1 MNMTKTL
8 KIEIELSNDKKLT
21 LSLAA
26 PKDGLT
32 RAAVEA
38 ALKDVVDKKLLIGK
52 SAYPTGIGRIYTESV
67 DDAEIA

>member
-1 MNMTKTL
+1 MTKTL
-8 KIEIELSNDKKLT
+8 KIEFEMSNDKKLT

-32 RAAVEA
+32 RATVEA
-38 ALKDVVDKKLLIGK
+38 ALKDAVDKKLLISK

>member
-1 MNMTKTL
+1 MTKTL
-8 KIEIELSNDKKLT
+8 KIEFSMSNDKKLT
-21 LSLAA
+21 LSLSA

-38 ALKDVVDKKLLIGK
+38 ALKDAVDKKLLISK

>member
-8 KIEIELSNDKKLT
+8 KIEFEMSNDKKLT
-21 LSLAA
+21 LSLSA

-38 ALKDVVDKKLLIGK
+38 RAGV
-52 SAYPTGIGRIYTESV
+52 
-67 DDAEIA
+67 